1 MMLDSGR
8 SQVLRLNSLRV
19 EQRPDVPLFVF
30 GVNGRLVHQFASVQ
44 GAERTADGVLA
55 GYQRARVE
63 RHIRE
68 IHAYLAGDDSMLPNA
83 IVLAL
88 GPQVNFTTADGFVRS
103 EWGTLGCLTMPL
115 PRRGEAKPCLIV
127 DGQQRVA
134 ALAQLDPRR
143 QFPVVVI
150 GFQSSSND
158 LQREQ
163 FVLVNK
169 TKPLPRDLLNELLP
183 HVGAEMPR
191 TWQMRRVAAGVV
203 ERLRFDKGS
212 PFYGRI
218 RGLGSSGEGCNI
230 SLAAVIAVVE
240 GSVRRGGALAAHFSL
255 DPDPSQ
261 LEAMA
266 HIVSVFFGAVSR
278 VWPFAWNENPR
289 TSRLVHGV
297 GIVAM
302 GRLMDVIMVE
312 VNADSPRAVSSVE
325 RRLRKIETRCAW
337 TSGSWSAPLSCSWD
351 QLQNTSQDKRRLA
364 DYLVEAY
371 RGSARNRV

>member
-1 MMLDSGR
+1 MMVGSGR
-8 SQVLRLNSLRV
+8 QQTLRLNALRV

-44 GAERTADGVLA
+44 GAERTADGVLS

-68 IHAYLAGDDSMLPNA
+68 IHAYLASDDSMLPNA
-83 IVLAL
+83 IVMAF
-88 GPQVNFTTADGFVRS
+88 GPEVTFEPISGTVLS
-103 EWGTLGCLTMPL
+103 EWGTPGCLLMPL
-115 PRRGEAKPCLIV
+115 PRRGEPKPCLIV

-143 QFPVVVI
+143 QLPVVVI
-150 GFQSSSND
+150 GFRSASAD

-183 HVGAEMPR
+183 HIGAEMPR
-191 TWQMRRVAAGVV
+191 ALRMHRAASSVV
-203 ERLRFDKGS
+203 ERLRFEKGS

-218 RGLGSSGEGCNI
+218 RGLGTSGEGSNI

-261 LEAMA
+261 VGEMA
-266 HIVSVFFGAVSR
+266 HIVSVFFSGVAR
-278 VWPFAWNENPR
+278 VWPFAWNETPW

-297 GIVAM
+297 GIAAM
-302 GRLMDVIMVE
+302 GSLMDVIMDE
-312 VNADSPRAVSSVE
+312 VDPDSPRAISSVE
-325 RRLRKIETRCAW
+325 RRLRTIEKRCAW
-337 TSGSWSAPLSCSWD
+337 TSGWWPVPLNCSWD

-364 DYLVEAY
+364 DYLIRTY
-371 RGSARNRV
+371 KKQRR